1 MRLRSMLIEF
11 PGQGGEDVVVVD
23 VVDVVVVVVDDDD
36 DDDDDD
42 DHDNDRVHHQVT
54 FSHLLASCGD
64 VPAEYRYSQ

>member
-11 PGQGGEDVVVVD
+11 PGQDGEDVVVVD
-23 VVDVVVVVVDDDD
+23 IVDVVVVVVDDD
-36 DDDDDD
+36 
-42 DHDNDRVHHQVT
+42 HDNDNVHHQVT

>member
-11 PGQGGEDVVVVD
+11 PGQDGEDVVVVD
-23 VVDVVVVVVDDDD
+23 VVDVVVVVD

>member
-11 PGQGGEDVVVVD
+11 PGQDGE
-23 VVDVVVVVVDDDD
+23 DVVVVVVDDDD
-36 DDDDDD
+36 DDD
-42 DHDNDRVHHQVT
+42 HDSDNVHHQVT